1 MLFRERL
8 SDTQK
13 KSVLGPSLVPLA
25 MRTAPFWKRHAEELG
40 AFYQTDL
47 PSPATFDEEL
57 VCWNVYWQGFEIV
70 DLPSTPQQALAAGSD
85 EQYTYFPNVNTLLR
99 IICTLPVTTCS
110 CERSISGLRR
120 LKTYLRSTMG
130 QTRLNGLALL
140 HFHYPME
147 IDYEEVI
154 SVFARKHSR
163 KMELINISDG

>member
-1 MLFRERL
+1 MLFRERF

-13 KSVLGPSLVPLA
+13 KSLLGLSLVSLA
-25 MRTAPFWKRHAEELG
+25 MRTDPFWKRHAEELE

-47 PSPATFDEEL
+47 SSLATFDEEL
-57 VCWNVYWQGFEIV
+57 VCWNVYWQGLEIV
-70 DLPSTPQQALAAGSD
+70 DLPSTSQQALAAGAD

-99 IICTLPVTTCS
+99 ITCTLPGTTCS
-110 CERSISGLRR
+110 CERSISGLRT

-140 HFHYPME
+140 QFHYAME

-154 SVFARKHSR
+154 NFLP
-163 KMELINISDG
+163 ENIPKRWN